1 MARKPQEPGGASSGG
16 GASRENC
23 GRQRRPTTSQ
33 GLLAG
38 RAYHRLDWGVWHDR
52 RVSRRKRRPV
62 RHRPPLNHSTVGV
75 EPEEPA
81 GSDFWGFLSCYG
93 ATPDP
98 ELELVVAS
106 HLSAHTLSR
115 SADRRPSWYAS
126 SRPRAKCGD
135 TVRGERRRTSTSET
149 SDETAARSACV
160 EPTLLSEGRHAD
172 RPSCCSDP
180 NRLIGYAGLAN
191 VQ

>member
-1 MARKPQEPGGASSGG
+1 VARKPQEPGGASSGG

-81 GSDFWGFLSCYG
+81 GSDFLGFLSCYG

-106 HLSAHTLSR
+106 HCHLTR
-115 SADRRPSWYAS
+115 F
-126 SRPRAKCGD
+126 
-135 TVRGERRRTSTSET
+135 RGLR
-149 SDETAARSACV
+149 TAARVGRVAVRAQSAATRFEANV
-160 EPTLLSEGRHAD
+160 AERTRMRLGMRLQLAARALS
-172 RPSCCSDP
+172 RPSCQKDDTQTG
-180 NRLIGYAGLAN
+180 RATAQTLIS
-191 VQ
+191 